1 MNRAYRFSALK
12 LACDLDFPELPAW
25 DGPAERPADV
35 VMRRGKVAPQLPAP
49 DHVSATF
56 HTAGRHEYLLTLP
69 GTGRIL
75 IRSGTDVTIDS
86 DPDCDPI
93 DMRALLTGTVQALLW
108 HQRGLL
114 PLHASSVLVQGRAI
128 AIAGPAACGKSTLAA
143 MLAAHGHAILADDVC
158 VVETTDDES
167 VKVAPGGALLRLW
180 ADAFD
185 RLGIATEG
193 LPRAVSG
200 KEQFLFPQNSCVHEP
215 QHLAA
220 IVAVTRR
227 SSGALVMERLRGTAA
242 VATLREVV
250 HLRRPAR
257 ALGRDPEIFA
267 QVARLARAGVAVW
280 RLRMPDDPACL
291 AAAAAKILA
300 VLET

>member
-1 MNRAYRFSALK
+1 
-12 LACDLDFPELPAW
+12 
-25 DGPAERPADV
+25 
-35 VMRRGKVAPQLPAP
+35 LPAP
-49 DHVSATF
+49 DHVSPTF
-56 HTAGRHEYLLTLP
+56 HTAGRHEYLLALP

-75 IRSGTDVTIDS
+75 IRRGTDVTIDR

-93 DMRALLTGTVQALLW
+93 DMGALLTGAVQAVLW

-114 PLHASSVLVQGRAI
+114 PLHASSVLVHGRAI

-143 MLAAHGHAILADDVC
+143 MLAADGHAILADDVC
-158 VVETTDDES
+158 VIETADGGP
-167 VKVAPGGALLRLW
+167 VNVVPGAPLLRLW
-180 ADAFD
+180 ADALD

-193 LPRAVSG
+193 LPRAVPG
-200 KEQFLFPQNSCVHEP
+200 KEQFLFRQDSCVHEP
-215 QHLAA
+215 QRLAA
-220 IVAVTRR
+220 VVAVTRR
-227 SSGALVMERLRGTAA
+227 SSGALVIERMRGAAA
-242 VATLREVV
+242 VAMLRDLV

-280 RLRMPDDPACL
+280 RLRVPDDPACL
-291 AAAAAKILA
+291 AAAAAKILT